1 MLALPRLAG
10 LIGSVDSYAPETE
23 GAEMKTQANHLRQA
37 IAAIQQHEP
46 FQARRYPAE
55 LQRAVVAYTHEQRG
69 LGRRPRRIAHELGLT
84 EQTLA
89 SWMRAGAAPLRRV
102 VVKPVVRQHDH
113 GAPVAATSV
122 VVTLPGGQRIE
133 GLAFEQLVMLARAL
147 S

>member
-1 MLALPRLAG
+1 MPRLAG
-10 LIGSVDSYAPETE
+10 LIGSADPCALETE
-23 GAEMKTQANHLRQA
+23 GAEMKTHADQLRHA
-37 IAAIQQHEP
+37 IAAIQQLEP
-46 FQARRYPAE
+46 FQTRRYPAE

-89 SWMRAGAAPLRRV
+89 SWMRAGSAPLRRV
-102 VVKPVVRQHDH
+102 VVKPAVRQHDRP
-113 GAPVAATSV
+113 APVAAQSL

-133 GLAFEQLVMLARAL
+133 GLAFEQVVVLARAL

>member
-1 MLALPRLAG
+1 MPRLAG
-10 LIGSVDSYAPETE
+10 LIGSVDPGALETE
-23 GAEMKTQANHLRQA
+23 DAEMKTQADHLRHA

-46 FQARRYPAE
+46 FQTRRYPAE
-55 LQRAVVAYTHEQRG
+55 LQRAVVAYTRDQRG

-89 SWMRAGAAPLRRV
+89 SWIRASSAPLRRV
-102 VVKPVVRQHDH
+102 VVKPMIRQHDRD
-113 GAPVAATSV
+113 APVAAPSV

-133 GLAFEQLVMLARAL
+133 GLAFEQVVMLARAL